1 MSSAPPPDWVLA
13 RRRQVG
19 QQIRAVRL
27 HANLTQERL
36 ALDAGLDR
44 SYIVNIEQG
53 HQSPTVDILIRIA
66 AAIGVPLAE
75 LVR

>member
-1 MSSAPPPDWVLA
+1 MPSAPPPDWVLA

-19 QQIRAVRL
+19 QQIRTVRL
-27 HANLTQERL
+27 NANLTQERL

-44 SYIVNIEQG
+44 SYVVHIEQG
-53 HQSPTVDILIRIA
+53 HQAPTIDTLIRIA
-66 AAIGVPLAE
+66 HAIGVPLTD